1 MAAQLH
7 PHYRPILGAAIAVCA
22 LCWSSAALAAEAL
35 SDLVKAITAASGR
48 SVDEIAGYITLGRR
62 PDGAEP
68 TLVRWDQAEI
78 TLGLTVS
85 SNASAPLVET
95 VVASIQRRFDLVNKR
110 LLVCV
115 RSWPGGPEI
124 TDGGAVRI
132 GSCGSAS
139 TEIDLMIDVSDG
151 VMLREMEALPSDAT
165 RHFLRNTWSR
175 IRQEV
180 LAQPTWHLCNSGFA
194 TDVTAQKFVGA
205 AGIIRAPTIGERAF
219 DLANNCAIELG
230 YYFLGS
236 YPIPDKS
243 GGKGGTLYPD
253 LLALLYSDELRSG
266 EGRSEVLR
274 KLREASGS
282 TE

>member
-7 PHYRPILGAAIAVCA
+7 LHYRPILSAAVAICA
-22 LCWSSAALAAEAL
+22 SCWSGPALAAEPL

-48 SVDEIAGYITLGRR
+48 SIDEIAEYITLGRR
-62 PDGAEP
+62 PDVEP

-85 SNASAPLVET
+85 SNASGPLVET
-95 VVASIQRRFDLVNKR
+95 VVASIQRRFDLVNRR

-132 GSCGSAS
+132 GSCGSAR
-139 TEIDLMIDVSDG
+139 TEIDLMIDVSDR
-151 VMLREMEALPSDAT
+151 VMLTEMEELPSDAT
-165 RHFLRNTWSR
+165 SHILRDTWSR

-180 LAQPTWHLCNSGFA
+180 LAQPTWRFCNFGFA
-194 TDVTAQKFVGA
+194 TDATAQRLVGG
-205 AGIIRAPTIGERAF
+205 AGIARAPTIGERAF
-219 DLANNCAIELG
+219 ELANNCAIELG
-230 YYFLGS
+230 YYFLGTF
-236 YPIPDKS
+236 PIPDKS
-243 GGKGGTLYPD
+243 GGEGGALYPE
-253 LLALLYSDELRSG
+253 LLTLLYSDELRSG
-266 EGRSEVLR
+266 ESRSEVLR
-274 KLREASGS
+274 KLRAASGS